1 MKTEKNI
8 LIAFLLNLFF
18 SLLELVG
25 GVFTNSVAILSD
37 AVHDFGDALSIG
49 ISWILE
55 RKSKQ
60 QPDDRFTYGYG
71 RYSVIGSVITTLV
84 LVFGSGMV
92 MIHAVERLFEPHA
105 VHSRGMLVL
114 AVIGLAVNLVAAF
127 VTREGDSLN
136 RKAVNLHMLEDVLG
150 WAAVLAG
157 AVIMHFTGWSIIDP
171 LLSAALAVYILL
183 HAVGHLKESLNL
195 FLEGAPEGVSA
206 AEVRQAAL
214 AVEGVEDVHHVH
226 LWSMDGYRHFATM
239 HLVAQGDAA
248 VIKHEVREAL
258 EALHISH
265 VTLELE
271 HPAEDCHAAICDGC
285 MAEKASHGHHHHH
298 HHHH

>member
-8 LIAFLLNLFF
+8 LIAFLLNLSF
-18 SLLELVG
+18 SLLELIG
-25 GVFTNSVAILSD
+25 GLFTNSVAILSD
-37 AVHDFGDALSIG
+37 AIHDFGDALSIG
-49 ISWILE
+49 ISWGLE
-55 RKSKQ
+55 RKSRK

-92 MIHAVERLFEPHA
+92 MLHAVERMFAPQP
-105 VHSRGMLVL
+105 VHSGGMLVL
-114 AVIGLAVNLVAAF
+114 AVIGLGVNLAAAF

-150 WAAVLAG
+150 WAVVLVG
-157 AVIMHFTGWSIIDP
+157 AVIMHLTGWSIIDP
-171 LLSAALAVYILL
+171 LLSAALAVYILI
-183 HAVGHLKESLNL
+183 HAVGHLKESLAL
-195 FLEGAPEGVSA
+195 FLEGVPEGVSA
-206 AEVRQAAL
+206 AEVRQAVL
-214 AVEGVEDVHHVH
+214 AVAGVGDVHHVH

-258 EALHISH
+258 EALHIGH

-271 HPAEDCHAAICDGC
+271 HPAEDCHAAHCDGGRGEEAC
-285 MAEKASHGHHHHH
+285 HGHHHHH
-298 HHHH
+298 H